1 MRESKSRV
9 TAGIVEFEH
18 TALNQNDEVVAVCLR
33 QALMLKKAQSA
44 ELATSFLFVPANR
57 PDRFD
62 KAANSGADAIILDLE
77 DSVPAQEKQLARDAV
92 LQWMRT
98 PRIGISVW
106 IRVNPL
112 QSQGLLADLR
122 TAVAAKPHG
131 IVLPKCEGA
140 DDVHALSSLL
150 SVEEVKLGID
160 AGTTSVIAIVTE
172 TARAMQRINT
182 FDHPIARLYG
192 MLWGAEDLAAS

>member
-1 MRESKSRV
+1 MVGISVNDTTMGTLVANLGMTAVRFPKPVFHGDTLRVRTTIKSMRESKSRV

-140 DDVHALSSLL
+140 DD
-150 SVEEVKLGID
+150 
-160 AGTTSVIAIVTE
+160 
-172 TARAMQRINT
+172 
-182 FDHPIARLYG
+182 
-192 MLWGAEDLAAS
+192 